1 MIFTAVILSTI
12 NLLITLLVLRR
23 IGNITLEIEKIEAE
37 TNQDDHDIHSILNN
51 RLLDLQ
57 NKRYSVPQRRGKT

>member
-1 MIFTAVILSTI
+1 VIFTAVILSTI